1 MRIGRIEA
9 MWGAEELRPAVGWK
23 VWRVE
28 SGVEETRLRSV
39 LYGDLW
45 PARQAVEARCKRLLR
60 SEHNAPCPG
69 CGCGIHAGR
78 ELSAWEHYLS
88 VDAGARVFG
97 RVLLWGA
104 TIEGRHGWRA
114 ARACPIEIFVPA
126 DVENAADVAAGLAVY
141 GVPVHVLEP
150 VPAPVPTEVAL
161 R

>member
-1 MRIGRIEA
+1 MRIGRIER
-9 MWGAEELRPAVGWK
+9 MWGAEALRPAVGWK

-28 SGVEETRLRSV
+28 HRADETRLRSV

-45 PARQAVEARCKRLLR
+45 PAGEPVEAHCKRLLR
-60 SEHNAPCPG
+60 SEHDAPCPG

-114 ARACPIEIFVPA
+114 AHARPVEIFVPA
-126 DVENAADVAAGLAVY
+126 GVELADEVASGLTAY

-150 VPAPVPTEVAL
+150 VLVPEEAAL

>member
-1 MRIGRIEA
+1 MRIGRIER
-9 MWGAEELRPAVGWK
+9 MWEAEELRPAVGWK

-28 SGVEETRLRSV
+28 HGVEETRLRSV

-45 PARQAVEARCKRLLR
+45 PTGKPVEAHCQRVLR
-60 SEHNAPCPG
+60 SEHDAPCPG

-88 VDAGARVFG
+88 VDADARVFG

-114 ARACPIEIFVPA
+114 ARACPVEIFVPTE
-126 DVENAADVAAGLAVY
+126 VERAAEVAAGLRVY
-141 GVPVHVLEP
+141 GVPVHVLELVP
-150 VPAPVPTEVAL
+150 VPEEVAL

>member
-1 MRIGRIEA
+1 MRIGRIERV
-9 MWGAEELRPAVGWK
+9 WGAAELRPAVGWK

-28 SGVEETRLRSV
+28 HGPEATRLRSV

-45 PARQAVEARCKRLLR
+45 PVGEPVEAGCRRLLR
-60 SEHNAPCPG
+60 FEHEAPCAG

-88 VDAGARVFG
+88 VDPGARVFG

-114 ARACPIEIFVPA
+114 ARACPVEIFVPS
-126 DVENAADVAAGLAVY
+126 DVEDASEVACGLAAY
-141 GVPVHVLEP
+141 GVPVHVFEP
-150 VPAPVPTEVAL
+150 VRVPEEVAW

>member
-1 MRIGRIEA
+1 MRIGRIER
-9 MWGAEELRPAVGWK
+9 MWGAEALRPAIGWK

-28 SGVEETRLRSV
+28 RGAEETRLRSV

-45 PARQAVEARCKRLLR
+45 PTREPVEAQCKRLLR
-60 SEHNAPCPG
+60 SEHDAPSAG

-78 ELSAWEHYLS
+78 ELAAWEHYLS

-104 TIEGRHGWRA
+104 TIEGRHGWRS
-114 ARACPIEIFVPA
+114 ARACPVEIFVPSE
-126 DVENAADVAAGLAVY
+126 VENTAEVAAGLVPY

-150 VPAPVPTEVAL
+150 VPVPEVSL

>member
-1 MRIGRIEA
+1 MRVGRIER
-9 MWGAEELRPAVGWK
+9 MWGAEALRPAVGWK

-28 SGVEETRLRSV
+28 HGPEKTRLRSV

-45 PARQAVEARCKRLLR
+45 VPGRPVEADCKRLLR
-60 SEHNAPCPG
+60 SEHDAPSPG

-88 VDAGARVFG
+88 VDASARVFG
-97 RVLLWGA
+97 RALLWGA

-114 ARACPIEIFVPA
+114 ARACPVEVFVPSE
-126 DVENAADVAAGLAVY
+126 VEDAAGVGAGLTAY

-150 VPAPVPTEVAL
+150 VAVPEAVKVP
-161 R
+161 

>member
-1 MRIGRIEA
+1 MRIGRIER
-9 MWGAEELRPAVGWK
+9 MWGADELRPAIGWK
-23 VWRVE
+23 VWSVEHRVE
-28 SGVEETRLRSV
+28 GTRLHSV

-45 PARQAVEARCKRLLR
+45 APGEPVEARCRRLVR
-60 SEHNAPCPG
+60 SEHEAPCAG

-88 VDAGARVFG
+88 VDASARVFG

-114 ARACPIEIFVPA
+114 ARASPVEIVVPSA
-126 DVENAADVAAGLAVY
+126 VENASEVAAGLAAY

-150 VPAPVPTEVAL
+150 APATEEVAL

>member
-1 MRIGRIEA
+1 MRVGRIER
-9 MWGAEELRPAVGWK
+9 MWGAEALRPAVGWK

-28 SGVEETRLRSV
+28 QGAEGTRLRSV

-45 PARQAVEARCKRLLR
+45 PEGEPVEAHCKRLLR
-60 SEHNAPCPG
+60 SEHDAPCPG

-78 ELSAWEHYLS
+78 ELSAWEHYLM

-114 ARACPIEIFVPA
+114 ARACPVEVFVPA
-126 DVENAADVAAGLAVY
+126 EVERAPEVAAGLAAY
-141 GVPVHVLEP
+141 GVPVHVLGP
-150 VPAPVPTEVAL
+150 VPMEVAL